1 MKQRM
6 QSLNFKNFM
15 TIALLLCLSF
25 MILGTTFVVLSYRFM
40 MQEKTETM
48 HTNAE
53 EAGRMVSAYSQEWSV
68 GGLEA
73 KAVLLWLSE
82 TTGFHII
89 VTDEEGYVVNC
100 SDAVF
105 NCPHIGQKVP
115 SRVITIINR
124 RNEWTGTSTLGGVY
138 GDRDRYVVGIML
150 PGNYQGGSESGYI
163 FLSGEAGKMAEV
175 WRQLAGIFISATAV
189 VILITFVLG
198 YIMSRKQTKPIK
210 EMADAVNRFG
220 RGDFSARVKISHRDD
235 EIEELAEAFNAMA
248 DSLERSEK
256 SRRDLIA
263 NVSHEL
269 KTPMTTITGFT
280 DGLLDGTIPK
290 EKQRDYLMVISSET
304 KRLSRLVRS
313 MLDMSQLQNID
324 PKELDRKSF
333 DILEV
338 ICQTLLSLE
347 QKINNRNLDVDAQL
361 PEEPIQVVGD
371 RDAITQVVYNLI
383 DNAAKFATEGT
394 AIVVSLWKE
403 EGRAFVSVENK
414 GETISK
420 EELPLIFDRFHK
432 TDRSRSMDREGVGL
446 GLYIAKTI
454 LDSHGDDIYV
464 TSRDGVTTFVFN
476 LKLAGDK
483 GTFTKN

>member
-25 MILGTTFVVLSYRFM
+25 MILGTAFVVLSYRFV

-53 EAGRMVSAYSQEWSV
+53 EAGRMVSAYSQEWST

-89 VTDEEGYVVNC
+89 VTDEDGYVVNC

-105 NCPHIGQKVP
+105 NCSHIGQQIP
-115 SRVITIINR
+115 SRIIAIINR
-124 RNEWTGTSTLGGVY
+124 RGEWSGTSTLGSVY
-138 GDRDRYVVGIML
+138 GGKDRYVVGIML
-150 PGNYQGGSESGYI
+150 PGHYQGGSGNGYI
-163 FLSGEAGKMAEV
+163 FLSGEAGKMVEV

-189 VILITFVLG
+189 VVLITFVLG

-313 MLDMSQLQNID
+313 MLDMSQLQNMD
-324 PKELDRKSF
+324 PKEIDRKSF

-347 QKINNRNLDVDAQL
+347 QKITKRNLDVDAKL

-394 AIVVSLWKE
+394 AIAVSLWKE
-403 EGRAFVSVENK
+403 DGKAYVSVKNQ

-432 TDRSRSMDREGVGL
+432 TDRSRSMDRDGVGL
-446 GLYIAKTI
+446 GLYIVKTI

-464 TSRDGVTTFVFN
+464 TSRDGVTQFVFN
-476 LKLAGDK
+476 MKLAGEK
-483 GTFTKN
+483 GTFTKS